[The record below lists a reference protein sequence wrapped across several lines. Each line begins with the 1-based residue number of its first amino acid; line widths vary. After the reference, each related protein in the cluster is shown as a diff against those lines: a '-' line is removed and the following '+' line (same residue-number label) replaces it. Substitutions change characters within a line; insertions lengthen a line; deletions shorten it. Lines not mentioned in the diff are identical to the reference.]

1 MKTWESTLLSPDQ
14 SVLTALAT
22 MDRSALQIGLVVDGG
37 QRLLGTVTDG
47 DVRRAL
53 LAGKDLK
60 SPVSGIMFTG
70 FTSAS
75 PGDSDEAVL
84 FAMRKKDLRQI
95 PVVDPEG
102 RVVGLRLLRDMV
114 RPGNRENLVVLMAGG
129 EGARLLPLTENRP
142 KPMLHVAGKPVLQT
156 IIENFAAQG
165 FRRFQ
170 VSVNYLG
177 QMIEDH
183 FGDGSALGVS
193 IGYLREDRK
202 LGTGGALGLLPERPD
217 APFFVMNSDLL
228 TTVGFSKILDF
239 HLANRA
245 QATMCVRQYQFEV
258 PYGVV
263 RAAGHKLSGID
274 EKPVHRFFVNA
285 GIYVLDPAVLDLV
298 PQNEFLDMP
307 TLFTRLMEKGGECVV
322 FPLCEYWLDIGHRED
337 YERAKGE
344 YPGVLSGTET
354 A

>member
-1 MKTWESTLLSPDQ
+1 MKTWESTLLSPDRTVMEAL
-14 SVLTALAT
+14 SV
-22 MDRSALQIGLVVDGG
+22 MDQSALQIGLVVDENR
-37 QRLLGTVTDG
+37 RLLGTVTDG

-60 SPVSGIMFTG
+60 SPVSEVMFTG
-70 FTSAS
+70 FTYAS
-75 PGDSDEAVL
+75 PDDSDERVL
-84 FAMRKKDLRQI
+84 ALMRAKDLRQV
-95 PVVDPEG
+95 PVLDAGG
-102 RVVGLRLLRDMV
+102 RVVGLRLLKDMV
-114 RPGNRENLVVLMAGG
+114 GLRKRDNLVVLMAGG
-129 EGARLLPLTENRP
+129 EGARLRPLTENRP

-165 FRRFQ
+165 FNRFF

-183 FGDGSALGVS
+183 FGNGASLGVS
-193 IGYLREDRK
+193 IRYLKEERK

-263 RAAGHKLSGID
+263 RATGHRLLGLD
-274 EKPVHRFFVNA
+274 EKPVHKFFVNA
-285 GIYVLDPAVLDLV
+285 GIYVLEPDALALV
-298 PQNEFLDMP
+298 PKNEFLDMP
-307 TLFTRLMEKGGECVV
+307 TLFSRIMEKGGQCAV
-322 FPLCEYWLDIGHRED
+322 FPICEYWLDIGHRED

-344 YPGVLSGTET
+344 FPGVIGTENR
-354 A
+354 